1 MTGSELIQL
10 GYTSGKWFGAA
21 LQHINDNALEG
32 DALMAYLES
41 IKPAP
46 MLPLHET
53 APVYHVN
60 IKAENEVEADNI
72 LKVRET
78 MDLLMQT
85 PTVVGGVI
93 MPDACPAGPV
103 GTIPVGGVVAAYKAI
118 HPGMHS
124 ADICCSVMLTNFGK
138 TDPKAVLDAA
148 HSITHFG
155 PVFRSEDNIFTMP
168 DELVDEFRANPLLNN
183 QKMLSVAKKHLGTQ
197 GDGNHFLYVGV
208 SKKTGDTMLV
218 THHGSRGVGANLYD
232 TGMAIA
238 ERFRKEISEDTKPM
252 NAWIPSDSPEGEM
265 YWDAL
270 QTTRKWT
277 HLNHEVLHQK
287 TCDLLEVVH
296 TDRYWNEHN
305 FVFREGDTFY
315 HAKGATPLTANFMP
329 ETHTKRI
336 IPLNMCQP
344 ILIVEGDT
352 TATNLGFAPH
362 GAGRNISRSAH
373 KRLHAPGKTV
383 RQIFDEETAGYD
395 VRFFTKSIDISELPS
410 AYKDAEQVK
419 AQIEDFG
426 LAAITDEI
434 MPYGCIMAGDCA
446 RTKPWKNKRKAVEAV
461 VEQ

>member
-1 MTGSELIQL
+1 MTGSDLIQM
-10 GYTSGKWFGAA
+10 GFRPGKWFKDVLAHINENDLQGEA
-21 LQHINDNALEG
+21 LQS
-32 DALMAYLES
+32 YLDD
-41 IKPAP
+41 KQPP
-46 MLPLHET
+46 LMLPLHD
-53 APVYHVN
+53 APVAYHIN

-72 LKVRET
+72 ARVCET
-78 MDLLMQT
+78 MDILMRT

-148 HSITHFG
+148 NSITHFG
-155 PVFRSEDNIFTMP
+155 PVFRSEDNVFEMP
-168 DELVDEFRANPLLNN
+168 EALVDEFRENVFLNN

-208 SKKTGDTMLV
+208 SKKTGDTILV

-232 TGMAIA
+232 AGMKVA
-238 ERFRKEISEDTKPM
+238 EGFRKEISEDTKSM
-252 NAWIPSDSPEGEM
+252 NAWIPSDSPEGVA

-270 QTTRKWT
+270 QIVRKWT
-277 HLNHEVLHQK
+277 HLNHEVIHQK
-287 TCDLLEVVH
+287 TCDLLSVQHLE
-296 TDRYWNEHN
+296 RYWNEHN
-305 FVFREGDTFY
+305 FVFRDGDTYY

-344 ILIVEGDT
+344 ILIVEGDA

-362 GAGRNISRSAH
+362 GAGRNISRGAH
-373 KRLHAPGKTV
+373 KRLQGERTV
-383 RQIFDEETAGYD
+383 RQIFDAETAGYD
-395 VRFFTKSIDISELPS
+395 VRFFTNSIDISELPS

-419 AQIEDFG
+419 TQIQDFG
-426 LAAITDEI
+426 LAAVADEI

-446 RTKPWKNKRKAVEAV
+446 RTKPWKNKRKNVVPVAV
-461 VEQ
+461 